1 MVLANAGS
9 LGGSD
14 RGVIVG
20 LNLNMAPARF
30 GILAAF
36 ALSANGLQ
44 PTSALAADSAAPT
57 PQLASPGAA
66 NLNISPRRVIFD
78 GAKRNEAVYVF
89 NQGNA
94 AVTVDVSL
102 ADNVML
108 PSGEIVP
115 VEKAAEK
122 GPEAAAIAGKLH
134 SARAM
139 ILATPSRLTL
149 PPGKGKTI
157 RIRADIPDATAGASE
172 YRTHLVVTSLPSADM
187 GLTAEAAAS
196 AQPGV
201 LVMRIQA
208 LFGLSIPLIVRSGGA
223 GATAT
228 LGSVTLDR
236 DLVPPPEGGPAQSV
250 PVLALSLGRA
260 GAASVYG
267 NIEVRSAAAKGTKG
281 AKAGE
286 LIGLIRGIA
295 VYPEIDRRQVRVRLT
310 RELRHGEALTT
321 TFFVDDGKPGSELAR
336 TSFVVP

>member
-1 MVLANAGS
+1 MGRNFNLASARLGLMSALVLGANAY
-9 LGGSD
+9 
-14 RGVIVG
+14 
-20 LNLNMAPARF
+20 
-30 GILAAF
+30 
-36 ALSANGLQ
+36 
-44 PTSALAADSAAPT
+44 PTSLALAADSAAPA
-57 PQLASPGAA
+57 PPVASQGAA
-66 NLNISPRRVIFD
+66 NLNISPRRVIFE

-94 AVTVDVSL
+94 AVTVDVTL
-102 ADNVML
+102 VDNVML

-115 VEKAAEK
+115 ADKVSEK
-122 GPEAAAIAGKLH
+122 GAEAVAIAGKLH
-134 SARAM
+134 SAHSL

-157 RIRADIPDATAGASE
+157 RIRADIPDASAGASE

-201 LVMRIQA
+201 LSMRIQA
-208 LFGLSIPLIVRSGGA
+208 LFGLSIPLIVRSGGV
-223 GATAT
+223 GATAS
-228 LGSVTLDR
+228 LGSVKLDHE
-236 DLVPPPEGGPAQSV
+236 LLAPPEGGPAKPV

-267 NIEVRSAAAKGTKG
+267 NIEVRAAPAKGSKVD
-281 AKAGE
+281 KAGE

-295 VYPEIDRRQVRVRLT
+295 VYPEIDRRQVRVRLN
-310 RELRHGEALTT
+310 REPHPGEALVA
-321 TFFVDDGKPGSELAR
+321 TFFVDDGKPGNELAR